1 MLKHIKNLLK
11 DNIFFIAIAIT
22 IAIAVLSLIKLGNQP
37 VVAISN
43 IDKIEHLIAYL
54 VLTLSWLFAVRA
66 TLSKNKIKYSVVIG
80 CILYGI
86 IIEVLQG
93 TITDYREASYLDM
106 LANTLGAI
114 IAMLIF
120 NKKIEKKRAI

>member
-1 MLKHIKNLLK
+1 MQKHIKNLLK

-37 VVAISN
+37 VQISN
-43 IDKIEHLIAYL
+43 IDKIEHLIAYF
-54 VLTLSWLFAVRA
+54 VLTSSWLFAFRA
-66 TLSKNKIKYSVVIG
+66 TFSNNKNKYLVVVA
-80 CILYGI
+80 CIFYGI
-86 IIEVLQG
+86 IIEVLQAI
-93 TITDYREASYLDM
+93 ITDYREASYLDM

>member
-1 MLKHIKNLLK
+1 MLKRIKNLLK
-11 DNIFFIAIAIT
+11 DNRFFIAIAIT
-22 IAIAVLSLIKLGNQP
+22 IVIAVLSLIKLGNQP
-37 VVAISN
+37 VQISN

-54 VLTLSWLFAVRA
+54 VLTLSWLFAFRT
-66 TLSKNKIKYSVVIG
+66 TLSNNKNKYLVVVA
-80 CILYGI
+80 CIFYGI

-120 NKKIEKKRAI
+120 NKKIEKKQAI